1 MLDIGRTGIWSGEL
15 RRHPDHGELAEAA
28 AELEQ
33 LGYSALWF
41 PGGQGGDVFGAARR
55 LLDATQHVPVA
66 TGILNVW
73 MHDPVDV
80 AADRAAVEAEY
91 PGRFLLGIGIGHP
104 ERVNVDNPGRY
115 RKPLT
120 TMREYVDALDAADP
134 PVPRDALMLAALRRR
149 MLELARDRS
158 AGAHPYFVPVEHTR
172 VAREVLGAGSVLA
185 PEQAVVLETDPE
197 RARARAREHT
207 VRYLELPN
215 YTGNLELLGFTP
227 DDFRDGGS
235 DRLVDAVVAWG
246 DEDAIAA
253 RVAAHHEAGAD
264 HVCIQ
269 VVGVP
274 SGQLPRDEWRRLAPA
289 LIRD

>member
-1 MLDIGRTGIWSGEL
+1 MLDIGRIGIWSGEL
-15 RRHPDHGELAEAA
+15 RRHPDPGELAEAA

-55 LLDATQHVPVA
+55 LLAATRGVPVA
-66 TGILNVW
+66 TRILHVW
-73 MHDPVDV
+73 MHDPAGVP
-80 AADRAAVEAEY
+80 ADRAAVEAEY

-104 ERVNVDNPGRY
+104 ERINVDNPGRY

-120 TMREYVDALDAADP
+120 TMREYLDALDAADP
-134 PVPRDALMLAALRRR
+134 PVPPDARMLAALRRR

-172 VAREVLGAGSVLA
+172 VAREVLGPDSALA
-185 PEQAVVLETDPE
+185 PEQAVVLEMDPE

-207 VRYLELPN
+207 ARYLELPN

-235 DRLVDAVVAWG
+235 DRLRDAVVPPG
-246 DEDAIAA
+246 G
-253 RVAAHHEAGAD
+253 AGA
-264 HVCIQ
+264 I
-269 VVGVP
+269 P
-274 SGQLPRDEWRRLAPA
+274 ARARAPPDT
-289 LIRD
+289 R

>member
-1 MLDIGRTGIWSGEL
+1 MDLGRVGIWSGEL
-15 RRHPDHGELAEAA
+15 RRHPDPGGIADAA

-33 LGYSALWF
+33 LGYSTLWF

-55 LLDATQHVPVA
+55 LLAATEAIPVA

-73 MHDPVDV
+73 MHDPADA
-80 AADRAAVEAEY
+80 AADTAAIEREY
-91 PGRFLLGIGIGHP
+91 PDRFLLGVGIGHP
-104 ERVNVDNPGRY
+104 ERVNVDSPGRY

-120 TMREYVDALDAADP
+120 TMREYLDALDAAEE
-134 PVPRDALMLAALRRR
+134 PVPPERRIVAALRRR

-158 AGAHPYFVPVEHTR
+158 LGAHPYFVPVEHTR
-172 VAREVLGAGSVLA
+172 VAREVLGPDSVLA
-185 PEQAVVLETDPE
+185 PEQAVVLETDPVRARE
-197 RARARAREHT
+197 RARSHT
-207 VRYLELPN
+207 ERYLELPN

-227 DDFRDGGS
+227 DDFRDSGS

-246 DEDAIAA
+246 DEEAIAA
-253 RVAAHHEAGAD
+253 RVATHHEAGAD

-274 SGQLPRDEWRRLAPA
+274 AGELPRDEWRRLAAA
-289 LIRD
+289 LV